1 MTEAAL
7 RAAHAN
13 VDEIAALIES
23 IGDGGW
29 SQPTACAGWRVVDVI
44 AHLGAVA
51 TSVVAPTPPDPDAPP
66 MPAERE
72 RQHDVLVD
80 QRRSWSVD
88 EVVGE
93 WRANT
98 PKLLVALTGL
108 QQGEAAVKEVTLP
121 GLGTYPQHMLAN
133 ALAFDTFCHL
143 RNDLLRP
150 AGPLGFDLP
159 EPDDDRVRP
168 AVEWML
174 AGLPQMHG
182 PELTATVVAPI
193 TLELDG
199 PGATTVT
206 VLPADAGGLL
216 GVVPGDGGAVRVH
229 SSAVAFVRWGTTRDS
244 WRAHATVEGRSEL
257 VTPFLDTLN
266 II

>member
-7 RAAHAN
+7 RAARAN
-13 VDEIAALIES
+13 VDEIAALIDW
-23 IGDGGW
+23 IGDDGW
-29 SQPTACAGWRVVDVI
+29 TRPSACAGWRVVDMI

-51 TSVVAPTPPDPDAPP
+51 TSIVAPTPPDPDAPP

-80 QRRSWSVD
+80 RRRSWSVE

-93 WRANT
+93 WRTNT
-98 PKLLVALTGL
+98 PKLLAALAGL
-108 QQGEAAVKEVTLP
+108 QQGEAAAKEVTLP

-150 AGPLGFDLP
+150 AGPLELDLP

-174 AGLPQMHG
+174 AGLPQMQG
-182 PELTATVVAPI
+182 PELTTTVVAPI

-206 VLPADAGGLL
+206 VLPAEAGGLL
-216 GVVPGDGGAVRVH
+216 GVVPGDGGDVRVR
-229 SSAVAFVRWGTTRDS
+229 SSATAFVRWGTTRDG
-244 WRAHATVEGRSEL
+244 WREHATVVGRAEL
-257 VTPFLDTLN
+257 ATPFLDTLN

>member
-7 RAAHAN
+7 RAARAN
-13 VDEIAALIES
+13 VDEIATLIDS
-23 IGDGGW
+23 IDDDGW
-29 SQPTACAGWRVVDVI
+29 ARPSACAGWRVRDMI

-51 TSVVAPTPPDPDAPP
+51 TSIVAPTPPAPDAPP

-80 QRRSWSVD
+80 RRRSWSVA
-88 EVVGE
+88 EVVDE
-93 WRANT
+93 WRINT
-98 PKLLVALTGL
+98 PKLLDALAGF
-108 QQGEAAVKEVTLP
+108 QQGEAATAATTLP
-121 GLGTYPQHMLAN
+121 GLGTYPKHMLAN

-150 AGPLGFDLP
+150 AGPLELALP

-174 AGLPQMHG
+174 AGLPQMQG

-193 TLELDG
+193 TLELTG

-206 VLPADAGGLL
+206 VLPAGEGELL
-216 GVVPGDGGAVRVH
+216 TVVPGAEGDVRAR
-229 SSAVAFVRWGTTRDS
+229 SSAVAFIAWGTTREG
-244 WRAHATVEGRSEL
+244 WREHVTLEGHAEL
-257 VTPFLDTLN
+257 ATPFLDTLN